1 MARDVWEWT
10 SGYFAAQSAG
20 RVQPGCCA
28 ARNPRVTSAGAS
40 LIPGQP
46 GAHIPRRVLKGG
58 SFACAENYCQRYRP
72 AARMPHPI
80 DTGTNHIGFRCVVRE
95 EA

>member
-1 MARDVWEWT
+1 VARDVWEWT

-20 RVQPGCCA
+20 HVQPGCCA

-40 LIPGQP
+40 LIPGQT

-58 SFACAENYCQRYRP
+58 SHLCAPN
-72 AARMPHPI
+72 
-80 DTGTNHIGFRCVVRE
+80 
-95 EA
+95 